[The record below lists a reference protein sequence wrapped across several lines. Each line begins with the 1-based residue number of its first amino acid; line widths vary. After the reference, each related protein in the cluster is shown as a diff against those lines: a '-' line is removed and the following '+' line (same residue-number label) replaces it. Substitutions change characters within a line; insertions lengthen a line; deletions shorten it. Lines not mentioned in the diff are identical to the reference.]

1 VVSPPWVVAG
11 AVAVA
16 AGVPPDAAPSL
27 PPPPAQAAASV
38 ATTAMKVRIV
48 NVRRTLSSP
57 PRVAGIR

>member
-1 VVSPPWVVAG
+1 VVAG

-27 PPPPAQAAASV
+27 PPPPQAAASV

>member
-27 PPPPAQAAASV
+27 PPPPQAAASV